1 MNYYYF
7 MASLPPVSLTGV
19 PPVGL
24 EVFLADAR
32 RLLDAKLV
40 ATLEAALERGFEGVR
55 GAAGEPLRAAE
66 VLLRNAIARTRAARR
81 DEDATPFLK
90 PVCGGWFSVEVESV
104 VAEAFGK
111 PNPLER
117 ELVFER
123 YRWELLEEWSRTT
136 PFGERA
142 VLAYAMK
149 LKMAHRWAQL
159 NDEAGRAR
167 LNETVA
173 QVRAAPAE
181 TIEVNG

>member
-7 MASLPPVSLTGV
+7 MASLPTVSLTGV
-19 PPVGL
+19 PPLGL

-32 RLLDAKLV
+32 RLLDAELV
-40 ATLEAALERGFEGVR
+40 ATLEAALERGFEGMR
-55 GAAGEPLRAAE
+55 GALGDRLRGAE

-81 DEDATPFLK
+81 DEDATLYLK
-90 PVCGGWFSVEVESV
+90 PARGYSAAVESV

-123 YRWELLEEWSRTT
+123 YRWELLEEWSRAT
-136 PFGERA
+136 PFGEGA
-142 VLAYAMK
+142 VLAYATK

-173 QVRAAPAE
+173 QVRAALAE